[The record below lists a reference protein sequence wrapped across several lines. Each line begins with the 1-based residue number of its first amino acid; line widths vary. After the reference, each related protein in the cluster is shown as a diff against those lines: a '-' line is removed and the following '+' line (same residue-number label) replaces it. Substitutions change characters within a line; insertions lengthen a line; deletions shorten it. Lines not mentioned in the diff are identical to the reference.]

1 MTASPCCAYTATTF
15 IYNTHRTHRK
25 EKNAERK
32 EQMTEKV
39 KKRHSIGNLHENA
52 KPCYVTLQPS
62 EVRQK
67 KILLKK
73 NTKTT
78 REKREKKTS
87 NEMNRNKP
95 ILHIGIHENKAAA
108 VEV

>member
-62 EVRQK
+62 EVRP
-67 KILLKK
+67 KK
-73 NTKTT
+73 NITEEKHKNNEREERKKNFERNEQKQTNLTHRNT
-78 REKREKKTS
+78 RK
-87 NEMNRNKP
+87 
-95 ILHIGIHENKAAA
+95 
-108 VEV
+108 